1 MLHKPVDW
9 VKQRVVLGGCGNN
22 DLAGLVLAVLS
33 PVDALDGLVV
43 CLGAARGEDDLA
55 AVGPHS
61 LSDLV
66 SGVLKN
72 CSGVLAVPV
81 N

>member
-1 MLHKPVDW
+1 MLYQPVDW

-33 PVDALDGLVV
+33 SVDALDGLVV
-43 CLGAARGEDDLA
+43 CLGATRGEDNLA

-61 LSDLV
+61 MSDLV
-66 SGVLKN
+66 SGVFKN
-72 CSGVLAVPV
+72 CSGILAVPV